1 MNKNILNK
9 LTVSMFIA
17 FTALTFWSTITMNY
31 ITDDVYSAISIE
43 EIQPRHDETIQ
54 FTVSL

>member
-17 FTALTFWSTITMNY
+17 FTALTFWNTITTNY
-31 ITDDVYSAISIE
+31 IACEDCSSILIE

-54 FTVSL
+54 YRVSF